1 MIVTLTDFNEAIHH
15 FNPAIP
21 AAILATAET
30 RRRHVA
36 AVADWCRDNDVDGV
50 DVDWEA
56 LTAEQRN
63 GYATFVE
70 ELARRLHR
78 DGRLIAVDVYPK
90 TREPGGWETGR
101 ERRTGGV
108 WAGPSTSSA

>member
-1 MIVTLTDFNEAIHH
+1 
-15 FNPAIP
+15 
-21 AAILATAET
+21 
-30 RRRHVA
+30 
-36 AVADWCRDNDVDGV
+36 VDGV

-56 LTAEQRN
+56 LTAEQR
-63 GYATFVE
+63 GRYAAFVE

-90 TREPGGWETGR
+90 TREPGWWGGAGR
-101 ERRTGGV
+101 ARRTGGV